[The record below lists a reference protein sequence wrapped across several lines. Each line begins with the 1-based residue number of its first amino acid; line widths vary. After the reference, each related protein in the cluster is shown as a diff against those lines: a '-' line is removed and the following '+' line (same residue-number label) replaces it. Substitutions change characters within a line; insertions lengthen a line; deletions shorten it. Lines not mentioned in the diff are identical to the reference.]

1 MTRSADLPSA
11 RLLIVGPQGS
21 GKGTQGVR
29 VGEALS
35 IPVISTGDVFR
46 ANVSAGTPLG
56 QQVKAIIE
64 AGDLVPD
71 SLTSEIVRDRLTQ
84 DDASNGFLLDGY
96 PRNLGQVGDLD
107 AFLESRGESLDAVI
121 ELSVPRDESI
131 ARLTQRAI
139 DQGRTDDTEEVIA
152 NRLAI
157 YERETAP
164 ILDVYRER
172 GIVDAIDGVGS
183 LDEIAD
189 RIAAALAALP
199 SIASAQDGPPLPDD
213 MPPANAPMPAGGGA
227 QVDPNAYIS
236 PRNPNLTRTQ
246 REGLSIARRWQA
258 ESAEGIKPVP
268 GTEGAVLFAFGTSE
282 PSVVCAVLQ
291 ICDVQ
296 LQPGENIN
304 SVNVGDSA
312 RWLIEPAV
320 SNSGPNET
328 QHLIIKPLDAN
339 LNTTLIV
346 TTDRRT
352 YHIRLVSHRTQF
364 MSRVAFTYPD
374 EAQAKW
380 AAFRARSD
388 TARAENTMAVPDGAR
403 GTGRGGSEYL
413 SNLDFH
419 YSVDG
424 RARWKPVRVYNDGV
438 KTIIEMPHAM
448 EQTEAPSLLIV
459 RAGGSVSKAAD
470 TSIVNYRLQDGRYIV
485 DQIFDQAVLISGV
498 GKRQERVTITRGG

>member
-107 AFLESRGESLDAVI
+107 TFLEGRGQALDAVI

-131 ARLTQRAI
+131 ARLSQRAI
-139 DQGRTDDTEEVIA
+139 EQGRTDDTEEVIA

-189 RIAAALAALP
+189 RIAAALAA
-199 SIASAQDGPPLPDD
+199 
-213 MPPANAPMPAGGGA
+213 
-227 QVDPNAYIS
+227 
-236 PRNPNLTRTQ
+236 R
-246 REGLSIARRWQA
+246 
-258 ESAEGIKPVP
+258 GI
-268 GTEGAVLFAFGTSE
+268 
-282 PSVVCAVLQ
+282 
-291 ICDVQ
+291 
-296 LQPGENIN
+296 
-304 SVNVGDSA
+304 
-312 RWLIEPAV
+312 
-320 SNSGPNET
+320 
-328 QHLIIKPLDAN
+328 
-339 LNTTLIV
+339 
-346 TTDRRT
+346 
-352 YHIRLVSHRTQF
+352 
-364 MSRVAFTYPD
+364 
-374 EAQAKW
+374 
-380 AAFRARSD
+380 
-388 TARAENTMAVPDGAR
+388 
-403 GTGRGGSEYL
+403 TG
-413 SNLDFH
+413 
-419 YSVDG
+419 
-424 RARWKPVRVYNDGV
+424 
-438 KTIIEMPHAM
+438 
-448 EQTEAPSLLIV
+448 
-459 RAGGSVSKAAD
+459 
-470 TSIVNYRLQDGRYIV
+470 
-485 DQIFDQAVLISGV
+485 
-498 GKRQERVTITRGG
+498 